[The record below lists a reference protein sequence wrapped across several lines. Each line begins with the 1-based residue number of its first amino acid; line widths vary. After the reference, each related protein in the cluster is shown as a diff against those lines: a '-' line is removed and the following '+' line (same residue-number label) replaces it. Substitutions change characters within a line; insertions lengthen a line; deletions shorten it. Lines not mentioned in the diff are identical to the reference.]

1 MFDAKTAD
9 PRGGLTFAVG
19 AVGAILV
26 LVIVL
31 CLDALH
37 HTLARS
43 EIDRKEQGAGS
54 VELKQV
60 NSEQSGQLTG
70 YRWVDEQDRV
80 VAIPIEQA
88 MELVVHDN
96 GGR

>member
-1 MFDAKTAD
+1 MFDAKSAD
-9 PRGGLTFAVG
+9 PRGGLTFVVG
-19 AVGAILV
+19 AVGVILV
-26 LVIVL
+26 LVVVL

-37 HTLARS
+37 HRLAES
-43 EIDRKEQGAGS
+43 EVTRKEQGADT
-54 VELKQV
+54 VEL
-60 NSEQSGQLTG
+60 NRLRAEHAEQLEG

-88 MELVVHDN
+88 MELVAQDD